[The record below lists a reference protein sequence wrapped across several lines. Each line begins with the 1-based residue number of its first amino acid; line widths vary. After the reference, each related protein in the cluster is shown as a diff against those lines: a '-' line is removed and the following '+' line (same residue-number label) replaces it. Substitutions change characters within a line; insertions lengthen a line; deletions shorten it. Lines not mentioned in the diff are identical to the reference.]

1 MPYVRILGFVTL
13 LLRLMAAAGPVLAA
27 TPMPAD
33 QAFQL
38 RAQLDEEEGIELTW
52 TIAPGYYL
60 YRDKIVVTLDGQ
72 RVRIATE
79 KGQPKDD
86 PNFGMTE
93 VYHAS
98 TTATVPAEL
107 LPEKGRII
115 VTYQGCGENTI
126 CYPPIAKTVDLA
138 TLLIAEAPEDNE
150 AVHVRARKRQQRSRT
165 FRHGVRPRPMERRR
179 AGHARRQPV
188 DYSSG
193 LSRFR
198 PAVVVHALRISD
210 DPDFSGMLARPAA
223 AFPGRAASFCLRPMW
238 WRWLRPTAR
247 SGSSWPGRV
256 KTCRP
261 YCRHHSPS
269 LA

>member
-79 KGQPKDD
+79 KGEPKDD

-93 VYHAS
+93 VYHAG

-107 LPEKGRII
+107 LPETGRII

-138 TLLIAEAPEDNE
+138 TLLIGDAPERRCGAE
-150 AVHVRARKRQQRSRT
+150 CI
-165 FRHGVRPRPMERRR
+165 RRR
-179 AGHARRQPV
+179 GRRRQRR
-188 DYSSG
+188 G
-193 LSRFR
+193 LSTWGPSAADGPGPK
-198 PAVVVHALRISD
+198 PACS
-210 DPDFSGMLARPAA
+210 AA
-223 AFPGRAASFCLRPMW
+223 AC
-238 WRWLRPTAR
+238 
-247 SGSSWPGRV
+247 
-256 KTCRP
+256 
-261 YCRHHSPS
+261 
-269 LA
+269 